1 MCVLNNTVIY
11 LNNNIPTI
19 EKFKC
24 KRKKF
29 NDNLSKKNIIGGI
42 PNNRI
47 IYNIN
52 NNIPNQFF
60 ISKIILH
67 TSFNNYSKI
76 IIKGKL
82 LQNLVE
88 NINDLNISVVYP
100 KTYLNCSLDVSSN
113 YVQSN
118 IYCYSSK
125 IIDSEILI
133 ENQIIYNK
141 YLTKCL
147 LLINQITLYQN
158 YEIVEKNDIVN

>member
-1 MCVLNNTVIY
+1 

-29 NDNLSKKNIIGGI
+29 NDNLFNKNIIGGI

-52 NNIPNQFF
+52 NIIPKQFF

-88 NINDLNISVVYP
+88 NINDLNI
-100 KTYLNCSLDVSSN
+100 
-113 YVQSN
+113 
-118 IYCYSSK
+118 
-125 IIDSEILI
+125 
-133 ENQIIYNK
+133 
-141 YLTKCL
+141 CL
-147 LLINQITLYQN
+147 
-158 YEIVEKNDIVN
+158 